1 MFLCKSKG
9 LLQKINEF
17 EKLIQQKQKPDR
29 YLNFEER
36 YRKQHLKLGTDP
48 RGADPNRFERT
59 VPDCNEC

>member
-17 EKLIQQKQKPDR
+17 EKLIQRKQKKKKKPDR

-36 YRKQHLKLGTDP
+36 YRKQHL
-48 RGADPNRFERT
+48 N
-59 VPDCNEC
+59 